1 MHTNRL
7 INESSPYLLQ
17 HAHNPVDWFPWGN
30 EALTKAKEQNKPI
43 LVSIGYAACHWCHVM
58 EKESFEDEVT
68 ALLMNEH
75 FINIKIDREER
86 PDLDHIY
93 MDAVQAITG
102 SGGWPL
108 NVFLTPD
115 CKPFYGG
122 TYFPPIKAYNRMSWK
137 EVLQNIAK
145 AYLERREEIETQ
157 AQTLTN
163 HLAKSNLFER
173 TNTCENNILFTQK
186 NLELIAQNILK
197 QADTEWGG
205 FGNAPK
211 FPQTFSIQFL
221 LRHYHFTKDE
231 TALNQALLSLDK
243 MIGGGI
249 YDQIGGGFSRYSTD
263 AKWLA
268 PHFEKMLYD
277 NALLIGV
284 LSEAYQLT
292 QNEAYKETIC
302 HTLSFIERELMHE
315 NGGFFSA
322 LDADSEGIEGKFYTW
337 SEEEID
343 IILGAEARIYK
354 VFYGVTKEGNWEHTN
369 ILWKPQSISTFA
381 LENGYDE
388 SELKKQLW
396 SCNNELLQVRNS
408 RIRPALDDKII
419 LGWNA
424 LMITAYC
431 KAYAA
436 TLNEHFMNVATSSM
450 QFLQSNFQNI
460 QEASW
465 SHTYKNNTAKIPAFL
480 DDYAYLIQ
488 AMIGLQEITGNQ
500 EYLIKA
506 KEITQHVV
514 NNFSENEIFFYYTH
528 QQQTDIIVRKKE
540 VYDGATPSGNGI
552 MALNLQYLG
561 IVFNETNWI
570 ERADKMVITLSNATI
585 KYPTSFGI
593 WSSFLQQKAY
603 GIKEIVLTGE
613 KITKM
618 LPIVLNKY
626 VPNKVIQASTKK
638 NNLPL
643 IDNKFVEGKNTFY
656 LCKNY
661 SCSQPLTDLEAFLA
675 IM

>member
-1 MHTNRL
+1 MYTNRL

-17 HAHNPVDWFPWGN
+17 HAHNPVDWFPWGE
-30 EALTKAKEQNKPI
+30 EALNRAKAENKPI

-58 EKESFEDEVT
+58 EKESFEDDAT
-68 ALLMNEH
+68 AALMNEH

-137 EVLQNIAK
+137 EVLNNISTAFV
-145 AYLERREEIETQ
+145 ERKDEIEIQ
-157 AQTLTN
+157 AETLTN
-163 HLAKSNLFER
+163 HLKKVNLFGV
-173 TNTCENNILFTQK
+173 NTVSSEDGFFAQENLQ
-186 NLELIAQNILK
+186 LIAQNILK

-205 FGNAPK
+205 FGNTPK

-221 LRHYHFTKDE
+221 LRHYYFTKDE
-231 TALNQALLSLDK
+231 IALNQALLSLDK
-243 MIGGGI
+243 MIDGGI

-263 AKWLA
+263 TKWLA

-277 NALLIGV
+277 NALLVGV

-292 QNEAYKETIC
+292 KNEVYKETIYQ
-302 HTLSFIERELMHE
+302 TLSFIENELMHE

-322 LDADSEGIEGKFYTW
+322 LDADSEGVEGKFYTW

-343 IILGAEARIYK
+343 TIMGEDAPIYK
-354 VFYGVTKEGNWEHTN
+354 AFYNVTEEGNWEHTN
-369 ILWKPQSISTFA
+369 ILWKPQKIKVFA
-381 LENGYDE
+381 
-388 SELKKQLW
+388 SE
-396 SCNNELLQVRNS
+396 NELDIQQFKAMLLACNKKLLQARNT

-436 TLNEHFMNVATSSM
+436 TLNEHFKQVAVSSM
-450 QFLQSNFQNI
+450 QFLENNFQNV
-460 QEASW
+460 QEDSW
-465 SHTYKNNTAKIPAFL
+465 YHTYKNKVAKIPAFL

-500 EYLIKA
+500 DYLIKA
-506 KEITQHVV
+506 KKITQYVV
-514 NNFSENEIFFYYTH
+514 NYFSENDTFFYYTH
-528 QQQTDIIVRKKE
+528 EQQTDVIVRKKE

-561 IVFNETNWI
+561 IVFNKENWI
-570 ERADKMVITLSNATI
+570 ERADKMVVTLSNAII

-593 WSSFLQQKAY
+593 WGSFLQQKANR
-603 GIKEIVLTGE
+603 IKEIVLTGKE
-613 KITKM
+613 IM
-618 LPIVLNKY
+618 QSLSIVLNKY
-626 VPNKVIQASTKK
+626 VPNKVIQTSTRK

-643 IDNKFVEGKNTFY
+643 IDNKFVQEENTFY
-656 LCKNY
+656 LCENY

>member
-1 MHTNRL
+1 MYTNRL

-17 HAHNPVDWFPWGN
+17 HAHNPVDWFPWSN
-30 EALTKAKEQNKPI
+30 EALVKAKEQNKPI

-58 EKESFEDEVT
+58 EKESFEDDAT
-68 ALLMNEH
+68 AALMNEH

-115 CKPFYGG
+115 CKPFFGG
-122 TYFPPIKAYNRMSWK
+122 TYFPPVKAYNRISWI
-137 EVLQNIAK
+137 EVLQNISK
-145 AYLERREEIETQ
+145 AYIERKDEIEAQ
-157 AQTLTN
+157 AETLTN
-163 HLAKSNLFER
+163 HLKKANFFGALNVNESNTIFSQE
-173 TNTCENNILFTQK
+173 

-221 LRHYHFTKDE
+221 LRHYHFTKDK
-231 TALNQALLSLDK
+231 TAIDQALLSLDK
-243 MIGGGI
+243 MINGGI

-277 NALLIGV
+277 NALLVGV

-292 QNEAYKETIC
+292 QNETYKETIC
-302 HTLSFIERELMHE
+302 HTLSFIEKELMHE

-322 LDADSEGIEGKFYTW
+322 LDADSEGVEGKFYTW
-337 SEEEID
+337 SQEEID
-343 IILGAEARIYK
+343 TILGADAPMYK
-354 VFYGVTKEGNWEHTN
+354 AFYGVTKDGNWEHTN
-369 ILWKPQSISTFA
+369 ILWKQQSMYSFA
-381 LENGYDE
+381 ADNGYDKA
-388 SELKKQLW
+388 ELKKQLFL
-396 SCNNELLQVRNS
+396 CNEKLLNERNL

-436 TLNEHFMNVATSSM
+436 TLNEHFKHVAVSSM
-450 QFLQSNFQNI
+450 QFLENNFQNI
-460 QEASW
+460 QEESW
-465 SHTYKNNTAKIPAFL
+465 YHTYKNSIAKIPAFL
-480 DDYAYLIQ
+480 DDYAYLIH

-500 EYLIKA
+500 DYLTKA
-506 KEITQHVV
+506 KNITQYVV
-514 NNFSENEIFFYYTH
+514 NNFSENNIFFYYTH
-528 QQQTDIIVRKKE
+528 KQQTDVIVRKKE

-561 IVFNETNWI
+561 IVFNESSWI
-570 ERADKMVITLSNATI
+570 ERADQMVATLSNAII

-593 WSSFLQQKAY
+593 WSSFLQQKAN
-603 GIKEIVLTGE
+603 GIKEIVLTGKE
-613 KITKM
+613 IM
-618 LPIVLNKY
+618 QSLPIVINKY
-626 VPNKVIQASTKK
+626 VPNKIIQTSTKK

-643 IDNKFVEGKNTFY
+643 IDNKFVEEENTFY
-656 LCKNY
+656 LCENY
-661 SCSQPLTDLEAFLA
+661 CCSQPLTDLEAFLA